1 MAAVCENCNES
12 LYLLRPVQK
21 DVKKRVPHTN
31 QESTSPTPSPPIPP
45 ETTAFVVLTLIDPH
59 TKKNQEEPKETF
71 NKERVQQALA
81 SASMTVTEKALSNS
95 KPHSFHSL
103 PLLWF

>member
-31 QESTSPTPSPPIPP
+31 QESTSPTPGVYKPNPGAAVAVIP
-45 ETTAFVVLTLIDPH
+45 
-59 TKKNQEEPKETF
+59 
-71 NKERVQQALA
+71 
-81 SASMTVTEKALSNS
+81 
-95 KPHSFHSL
+95 SL
-103 PLLWF
+103 V